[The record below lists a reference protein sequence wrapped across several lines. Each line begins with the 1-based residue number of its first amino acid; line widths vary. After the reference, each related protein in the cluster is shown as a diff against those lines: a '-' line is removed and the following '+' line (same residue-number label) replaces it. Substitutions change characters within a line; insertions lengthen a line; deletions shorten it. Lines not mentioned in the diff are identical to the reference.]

1 MGESIGSWE
10 AGTMSGSMG
19 GSEAGRVWMG
29 G

>member
-1 MGESIGSWE
+1 MGGSIGSWE
-10 AGTMSGSMG
+10 AGTMGGSMG